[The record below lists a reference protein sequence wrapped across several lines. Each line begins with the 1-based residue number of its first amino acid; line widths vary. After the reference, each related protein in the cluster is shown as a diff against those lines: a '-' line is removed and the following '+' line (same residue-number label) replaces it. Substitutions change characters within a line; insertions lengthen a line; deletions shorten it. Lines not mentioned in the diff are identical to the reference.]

1 MREKCLSKDRTYFG
15 VGVSSRSTHF
25 YRAIDYAV
33 RDCAMPLLH
42 EATNEHC

>member
-1 MREKCLSKDRTYFG
+1 MREKRLSKDRTYFG

-25 YRAIDYAV
+25 YRAIDYTI